1 MLTLGGGSALGTK
14 ETSRRV
20 RQGGLRLALI
30 VESGRDIKVTSRR
43 RAIVIEGALL
53 SAVLA
58 PEALQKAN

>member
-14 ETSRRV
+14 ETTRRA
-20 RQGGLRLALI
+20 RQGRLRLALI
-30 VESGRDIKVTSRR
+30 IESDKDLKVTARR

-53 SAVLA
+53 SAVLV